1 MLLFCDSF
9 DHYATTD
16 LLEKYSSA
24 ANAAIVGGGRTG
36 NALQLSYYQG
46 NVTNLSEQRDSIY
59 RRNSVEANATARLQ
73 HHSVPRR
80 WSRSRETGD

>member
-46 NVTNLSEQRDSIY
+46 NVTKYFQ
-59 RRNSVEANATARLQ
+59 NSATQYTVGIALKPTLQ
-73 HHSVPRR
+73 H
-80 WSRSRETGD
+80 GCNII